1 MKGHT
6 SYLTFATLLPRV
18 VRQEADPTLEREKD
32 LEKRKLAGQERAKER
47 RAQREAEEKVN
58 EVEAATS
65 ATPSTDAVVESK
77 EPLSLKL

>member
-77 EPLSLKL
+77 DPLS